1 MFADDTNL
9 TTHAKS
15 IQDIEKQLNSDLE
28 NIHTWLLANKLT
40 LNTQKTEYMI
50 IGSRYRL
57 SKIEDDPKIRLGE
70 NNIKRVKQAKTLGIV
85 IDEQLLWKNQINK
98 IAIKASKGIGMLRR
112 MKAYVPLH
120 TLETVY
126 NALIMPHFDYCS
138 LVWENC
144 SKHLQDKI
152 QKLQNRAARIITG
165 KTYDIRSSEILENL
179 GWQTLLERRQ
189 SKKAL
194 FMHKIRNNDGL
205 PEGLTSMFTTT
216 NNSNYNLRSNEI
228 DFAMSKPNTNYLKKS
243 FSYSGASFWNSLPK
257 KAKLNH
263 LSRGEFR
270 AILSSSK

>member
-1 MFADDTNL
+1 MGRVMKRGVLQNTGSCLQHRIKISNRRATQRCNVSAFFY
-9 TTHAKS
+9 AKICS
-15 IQDIEKQLNSDLE
+15 
-28 NIHTWLLANKLT
+28 LLARRRSN
-40 LNTQKTEYMI
+40 QPVQRVYW
-50 IGSRYRL
+50 
-57 SKIEDDPKIRLGE
+57 PE
-70 NNIKRVKQAKTLGIV
+70 NV
-85 IDEQLLWKNQINK
+85 IDWLGKWRPTCVIRH
-98 IAIKASKGIGMLRR
+98 ARG
-112 MKAYVPLH
+112 
-120 TLETVY
+120 
-126 NALIMPHFDYCS
+126 
-138 LVWENC
+138 
-144 SKHLQDKI
+144 
-152 QKLQNRAARIITG
+152 QKLQSFRRKWPFYMAARIITG

>member
-1 MFADDTNL
+1 MFADDTNI

-15 IQDIEKQLNSDLE
+15 IQDIEKQLNSDLG

-40 LNTQKTEYMI
+40 LNTKKTEYMI

-70 NNIKRVKQAKTLGIV
+70 SDIKRVKQAKTLGIV
-85 IDEQLLWKNQINK
+85 IDEQLLWKKQIDE
-98 IAIKASKGIGMLRR
+98 IATKVSIGIGMLRR
-112 MKAYVPLH
+112 MKAYVPQY

-138 LVWENC
+138 LVWDNC

-152 QKLQNRAARIITG
+152 QKLQNRAARVISG

-179 GWQTLLERRQ
+179 GWQTLLERRRR
-189 SKKAL
+189 KKAL
-194 FMHKIRNNDGL
+194 LMHKIRNNNGL
-205 PEGLTSMFTTT
+205 PEGLISMFTSN

-243 FSYSGASFWNSLPK
+243 FSYSGASFWNNLPK
-257 KAKLNH
+257 KAKQKN
-263 LSRGEFR
+263 LSNREFR
-270 AILSSSK
+270 AILSTSN

>member
-1 MFADDTNL
+1 MD
-9 TTHAKS
+9 
-15 IQDIEKQLNSDLE
+15 
-28 NIHTWLLANKLT
+28 W
-40 LNTQKTEYMI
+40 Y
-50 IGSRYRL
+50 
-57 SKIEDDPKIRLGE
+57 
-70 NNIKRVKQAKTLGIV
+70 
-85 IDEQLLWKNQINK
+85 
-98 IAIKASKGIGMLRR
+98 
-112 MKAYVPLH
+112 
-120 TLETVY
+120 
-126 NALIMPHFDYCS
+126 
-138 LVWENC
+138 
-144 SKHLQDKI
+144 
-152 QKLQNRAARIITG
+152 RIITG